1 MASALIIPGV
11 QVRALFEPSP
21 VLPGATGILGAVGIT
36 DRGPLSPTQ
45 VGNFTEFT
53 DLFGTASRYSM
64 PEVRTAFANGV
75 SRVVVARIAPGRGQ
89 KASLDLVDDDGEK
102 VATLEARAE
111 GAWANGLLVRVT
123 QVKTLSGKGIRFVNL
138 DVLFQNTV
146 IESFPN
152 LVSDE
157 ESPDY
162 FFDRINNGS
171 RVLIAVD
178 PRFQKG
184 LPRAVSTAEIADSDS
199 RPAFVNL
206 KVGATDVIHVEAKRA
221 GRGGNLTAIAV
232 SDGKAGLLLA
242 GANDAKSVDISAR
255 ELGTDGT
262 KIRVSVAAA
271 GADGVN
277 VTVVPAAG
285 TPRTRGPFKT
295 LDELVAD
302 FRKDPDLTAVATG
315 TILPSP
321 LQSTA
326 LKRRVDIDVVTEGR
340 DTATYAGLE
349 DVGAIVAI
357 NDPVVTFAAINNAT
371 QLPDSTPGVD
381 LAGGRNKGAAL
392 ALPPDS
398 EDVPLLELVPA
409 PGARGKLSVTI
420 TRDTSTIDNSTA
432 IFSLTIMV
440 DGEVTESYSNLTM
453 DPDDV
458 NYLPA
463 VLSASGLIRAHD
475 LIARSRTTSLP
486 SNMARPKPLTGGTSP
501 LVDEYVDA
509 LERLESEESV
519 DVVIGSAAAQLD
531 DAGVLAVHQAVA
543 AHCAKMADVARNRI
557 GIGSVTPSETSDPN
571 KIVDHANGVRS
582 DHFIL
587 TAPTGMEGAMAGL
600 LGLQDYFQ
608 SPTFKTVAAPSS
620 PPGSYTDSQLEKLIT
635 GNVTVINS
643 RRNLGII
650 VVKGL
655 LTSGRQ
661 INVQRTANKAVRD
674 VKAIS
679 DKYVGLLNN
688 EGTRNALSQQIVAM
702 FLQMQRDGA
711 IVPSVDGKDPAFT
724 VSVYSTEAD
733 FTNGIVRIDIAVR
746 PVRAIDYVYA
756 TILVKN

>member
-1 MASALIIPGV
+1 M
-11 QVRALFEPSP
+11 
-21 VLPGATGILGAVGIT
+21 
-36 DRGPLSPTQ
+36 
-45 VGNFTEFT
+45 
-53 DLFGTASRYSM
+53 
-64 PEVRTAFANGV
+64 
-75 SRVVVARIAPGRGQ
+75 
-89 KASLDLVDDDGEK
+89 
-102 VATLEARAE
+102 
-111 GAWANGLLVRVT
+111 
-123 QVKTLSGKGIRFVNL
+123 
-138 DVLFQNTV
+138 
-146 IESFPN
+146 
-152 LVSDE
+152 
-157 ESPDY
+157 
-162 FFDRINNGS
+162 
-171 RVLIAVD
+171 
-178 PRFQKG
+178 
-184 LPRAVSTAEIADSDS
+184 
-199 RPAFVNL
+199 
-206 KVGATDVIHVEAKRA
+206 
-221 GRGGNLTAIAV
+221 
-232 SDGKAGLLLA
+232 
-242 GANDAKSVDISAR
+242 
-255 ELGTDGT
+255 
-262 KIRVSVAAA
+262 
-271 GADGVN
+271 
-277 VTVVPAAG
+277 PAAG

-371 QLPDSTPGVD
+371 QLPNSTPGVD

-432 IFSLTIMV
+432 VFSLTIMV

-543 AHCAKMADVARNRI
+543 AHCDQDGRRGAQPDRHRLGHAI
-557 GIGSVTPSETSDPN
+557 GDSDPN
-571 KIVDHANGVRS
+571 KIVDHANDVRS

-608 SPTFKTVAAPSS
+608 SPTFKTVAAAGRRRRAAIPTRSS
-620 PPGSYTDSQLEKLIT
+620 KS
-635 GNVTVINS
+635 
-643 RRNLGII
+643 
-650 VVKGL
+650 
-655 LTSGRQ
+655 
-661 INVQRTANKAVRD
+661 
-674 VKAIS
+674 
-679 DKYVGLLNN
+679 
-688 EGTRNALSQQIVAM
+688 
-702 FLQMQRDGA
+702 
-711 IVPSVDGKDPAFT
+711 
-724 VSVYSTEAD
+724 
-733 FTNGIVRIDIAVR
+733 
-746 PVRAIDYVYA
+746 
-756 TILVKN
+756 